1 MIALPARRTGIAVAG
16 MPAQPH
22 GLTDRQVV
30 GVFSDFGN
38 RSDNFVTGNN
48 GILGIAPFIVNDAD
62 VAMADA
68 TGVDIDF
75 YLLGFQFSRIIGE
88 RFEFSLGFRCGI
100 GFIMIGLLIVE
111 MVLWFYVGLRLVA
124 VLTGVRFDQDR
135 SDCIHDE

>member
-1 MIALPARRTGIAVAG
+1 MVAG
-16 MPAQPH
+16 LPTGEPD
-22 GLTDRQVV
+22 TDRQVV
-30 GVFSDFGN
+30 GVFSDLGN
-38 RSDNFVTGNN
+38 RSDDFVTGNN

-100 GFIMIGLLIVE
+100 GVYYDWSPYIRALFLDR
-111 MVLWFYVGLRLVA
+111 FY
-124 VLTGVRFDQDR
+124 RFM
-135 SDCIHDE
+135 